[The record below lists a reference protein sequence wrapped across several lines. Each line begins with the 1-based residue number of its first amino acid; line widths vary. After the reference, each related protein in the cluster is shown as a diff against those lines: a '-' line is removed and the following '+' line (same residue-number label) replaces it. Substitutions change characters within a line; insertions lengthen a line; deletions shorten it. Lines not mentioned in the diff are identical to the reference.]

1 MAFLNGG
8 SDCEKNNKQ
17 HLNLSIQ
24 AREVLEY
31 DRYTFG
37 CKGISTIINRVFQYY
52 APDAQ
57 ASVSLRLN
65 CLRGQLAR
73 LLLDVK
79 DEKTKKR
86 VTELLLENEKCRLLA
101 AAGSYEKGIGIKF
114 WLNNKNLS
122 YLTEPDSECHEEQ
135 YYEEHRGKYIKSVL
149 EEYARLPYVKR
160 ERVYFSPF
168 IQEINTALRR
178 HCQLRVRT
186 GNKTSYSVYPHGIFC
201 DPLSTANYLVG
212 FSKRYDHPED
222 NMRPCSFRISAL
234 DSIKAEKSKSA
245 FLKEERRKELSQI
258 ISSRGVQFMSGGE
271 EEVCVRLTE
280 AGKVKLQRQIH
291 LRPVLVNHGED
302 VFVFR
307 CTAAQA
313 EFYFFKFGAD
323 AEILKPA
330 PLRERFKE
338 MYERAFFT
346 YRDNDVPAA
355 AQNRRP

>member
-1 MAFLNGG
+1 
-8 SDCEKNNKQ
+8 
-17 HLNLSIQ
+17 
-24 AREVLEY
+24 
-31 DRYTFG
+31 
-37 CKGISTIINRVFQYY
+37 
-52 APDAQ
+52 
-57 ASVSLRLN
+57 
-65 CLRGQLAR
+65 
-73 LLLDVK
+73 
-79 DEKTKKR
+79 
-86 VTELLLENEKCRLLA
+86 
-101 AAGSYEKGIGIKF
+101 
-114 WLNNKNLS
+114 
-122 YLTEPDSECHEEQ
+122 
-135 YYEEHRGKYIKSVL
+135 
-149 EEYARLPYVKR
+149 
-160 ERVYFSPF
+160 
-168 IQEINTALRR
+168 
-178 HCQLRVRT
+178 
-186 GNKTSYSVYPHGIFC
+186 
-201 DPLSTANYLVG
+201 
-212 FSKRYDHPED
+212 
-222 NMRPCSFRISAL
+222 MRPCSFRISAL

-258 ISSRGVQFMSGGE
+258 ISSRGVQFMCGGE